1 MNKFRDK
8 FIQFMYGR
16 YGADELYKFMTAVWF
31 VLLIVNIFARSL
43 VISLLIGALIG
54 IIYFRVLS
62 RNIEQRRKENY
73 AFVQLAGKVKQ
84 FFHINRLRIRDR
96 KDHVY
101 RRCPECKKML
111 RLPRRK
117 GQHTVCCP
125 QCKKTFKVKI

>member
-8 FIQFMYGR
+8 LIQFMYGR
-16 YGADELYKFMTAVWF
+16 YGADELYKFMTAVLLI
-31 VLLIVNIFARSL
+31 LLIVNIFAKSL
-43 VISLLIGALIG
+43 VIGLLIAV
-54 IIYFRVLS
+54 IIVIVYFRVLS
-62 RNIEQRRKENY
+62 RNTEQRRKENY
-73 AFVQLAGKVKQ
+73 AFVQLAGKVKH
-84 FFHINRLRIRDR
+84 FFHINRLRVRDR

-101 RRCPECKKML
+101 RRCPECKKTL